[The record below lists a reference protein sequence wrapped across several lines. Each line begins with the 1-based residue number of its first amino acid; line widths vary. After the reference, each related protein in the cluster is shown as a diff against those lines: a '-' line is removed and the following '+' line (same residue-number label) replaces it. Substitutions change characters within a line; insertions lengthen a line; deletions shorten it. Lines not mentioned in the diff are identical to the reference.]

1 MKKYFKHTLGL
12 VLAVVTFVAI
22 GCSSTKAKNPSED
35 QNSASSSQSTTG
47 ASQSMTDQTAAST
60 PASDTLEGCVF
71 KRHTELYLEPA
82 NGGAA
87 TKISSSGKD
96 VSSNVG
102 QNVRLSGNT
111 QNSSSSS
118 GSSSGNTSG
127 SSSGNTSGSSSGN
140 MSGSSS
146 GTSASGEPEF
156 VVTRVDVVAKECPS
170 DIQSRVDQDKKSKK

>member
-1 MKKYFKHTLGL
+1 MKKYFKQTLGV

-22 GCSSTKAKNPSED
+22 GCSSTKAKNRAEE
-35 QNSASSSQSTTG
+35 QSSTGSSQSQSTTG
-47 ASQSMTDQTAAST
+47 SSQSSTDQTAAST
-60 PASDTLEGCVF
+60 PAGDSLEGCVF

-82 NGGAA
+82 NGGTA

-102 QNVRLSGNT
+102 QNVKLTGST
-111 QNSSSSS
+111 QS
-118 GSSSGNTSG
+118 GSQASSTG
-127 SSSGNTSGSSSGN
+127 STSGN

-156 VVTRVDVVAKECPS
+156 VLTKVDVVAKECPA
-170 DIQSRVDQDKKSKK
+170 DVQSRIDQEKKSNK

>member
-1 MKKYFKHTLGL
+1 MNETQTRKEGKMKKYLKQTLGV
-12 VLAVVTFVAI
+12 VLAVATLVAI

-35 QNSASSSQSTTG
+35 QNSASSSQSATG
-47 ASQSMTDQTAAST
+47 ASQSTTDQTASST

-102 QNVRLSGNT
+102 QNVRLSGSS
-111 QNSSSSS
+111 QNSSA
-118 GSSSGNTSG
+118 SGN
-127 SSSGNTSGSSSGN
+127 SSGN

-156 VVTRVDVVAKECPS
+156 VVTRVDVVAKECPA

>member
-1 MKKYFKHTLGL
+1 MKKYLKQTLGV
-12 VLAVVTFVAI
+12 VLAVATLVAI

-35 QNSASSSQSTTG
+35 QSSASSRQSTTG
-47 ASQSMTDQTAAST
+47 ASQSTTDQTASST

-111 QNSSSSS
+111 QNSASS
-118 GSSSGNTSG
+118 
-127 SSSGNTSGSSSGN
+127 SGSSSGN

-156 VVTRVDVVAKECPS
+156 VVTRVDVVAKECPA

>member
-1 MKKYFKHTLGL
+1 MKKYFKRTLGV

-22 GCSSTKAKNPSED
+22 GCSSTKAKNSSDE
-35 QNSASSSQSTTG
+35 QSGSASSQSTAG
-47 ASQSMTDQTAAST
+47 SSQSTTDQTAAST
-60 PASDTLEGCVF
+60 GNDMLEGCVF

-82 NGGAA
+82 NGGTA

-111 QNSSSSS
+111 QNSASS
-118 GSSSGNTSG
+118 
-127 SSSGNTSGSSSGN
+127 SGSSSGN

-146 GTSASGEPEF
+146 GNSASGEPEF

>member
-1 MKKYFKHTLGL
+1 MKKYFKQTLGV

-22 GCSSTKAKNPSED
+22 GCSSTKAKN
-35 QNSASSSQSTTG
+35 ASDEQSGAASSQSTTG
-47 ASQSMTDQTAAST
+47 ASQSTTDQTAAST
-60 PASDTLEGCVF
+60 PAAETLEGCVF
-71 KRHTELYLEPA
+71 KRHTEIYLEPA
-82 NGGAA
+82 NGGTA

-111 QNSSSSS
+111 QNSASS
-118 GSSSGNTSG
+118 
-127 SSSGNTSGSSSGN
+127 SGSSSGN

-156 VVTRVDVVAKECPS
+156 VVTRVDVVAKECPA
-170 DIQSRVDQDKKSKK
+170 DIQSRVDQDKKSEK

>member
-1 MKKYFKHTLGL
+1 MKKYFKQTLGV

-22 GCSSTKAKNPSED
+22 GCSSTKAKNASEE
-35 QNSASSSQSTTG
+35 NPAASSQSTTG
-47 ASQSMTDQTAAST
+47 ASQSTTDQTAAST
-60 PASDTLEGCVF
+60 PAAESLEGCVF
-71 KRHTELYLEPA
+71 KRHTEIYLEPA

-111 QNSSSSS
+111 QNSASS
-118 GSSSGNTSG
+118 
-127 SSSGNTSGSSSGN
+127 SGSSSGN

-156 VVTRVDVVAKECPS
+156 VVTRVDVVAKECPA